1 MGVSR
6 KISIRLKQEDRERLQ
21 EYCVHTEQDISRVV
35 RQALDVLIRPQ
46 SDAVAG
52 STVPP
57 RRLSPPEAIDRLVAK
72 YLAWG
77 RGDLRQE
84 LSKLYAETLAASF
97 ACKKL
102 YPRTPGILDGYEGL
116 VQLCPL
122 FGLDE
127 ERPTK

>member
-1 MGVSR
+1 MTDSR
-6 KISIRLKQEDRERLQ
+6 KISVRLKQEDSERLQ
-21 EYCVHTEQDISRVV
+21 EYCVQKEQNISRVV
-35 RQALDVLIRPQ
+35 RHALDALLVQELN
-46 SDAVAG
+46 SGAAG
-52 STVPP
+52 TPP
-57 RRLSPPEAIDRLVAK
+57 RRLSPPEQIGRLVPK

-84 LSKLYAETLAASF
+84 LNKLYAEVLAASF

-102 YPRTPGILDGYEGL
+102 YPRTPSVLNGYKGL

-127 ERPTK
+127 ECPTK